1 MSQKYINNNGE
12 LERIPGT
19 ENDPLTLGEKTLL
32 EPELKI
38 MSTELNLNQP
48 TLPGMKNLPVTK
60 PKAKEPYR
68 YESWAESSELK
79 PNKKPIHQQLTDLK
93 HWAQP
98 ETKRKELSYG
108 GYIDKEQRLYE
119 NLKVPGYET
128 PEKSNV
134 SYGKLKQKE
143 KGTYPFDTPQGI
155 DHVTKIMKEEATHK
169 LSPKENKN
177 IDILNKEMK
186 LSVLKDEIGGLK
198 KYDNLDRTS
207 YPSDPEQRR
216 RLKNIDKLEKS
227 LGYTSPEVNVP
238 YKKDTRTPNEKKKQN
253 YNIEKRLKNARGPSH
268 WELITKTATSW
279 QDKQDIREIVNKNYK
294 RDPSSIAPEDRKW
307 LDKDL
312 IKPVK
317 IEYPEVILGSE
328 PDITLTPIKKDDR
341 PIEQII
347 DEFANDRLVREQ
359 KDWDQRWGKD
369 GITSLKRPE

>member
-1 MSQKYINNNGE
+1 MKWLNNNGE
-12 LERIPGT
+12 LERVPGT

-32 EPELKI
+32 APELNL

-48 TLPGMKNLPVTK
+48 PLPGMESLPVTK
-60 PKAKEPYR
+60 TKEDKLKEAELLVAKA
-68 YESWAESSELK
+68 
-79 PNKKPIHQQLTDLK
+79 NKKTVGQLTKLK
-93 HWAQP
+93 NWAQP
-98 ETKRKELSYG
+98 KRKELSYG

-155 DHVTKIMKEEATHK
+155 DHVTKIMKEESTHK

-238 YKKDTRTPNEKKKQN
+238 YKKDTRTPNEKKRQD
-253 YNIEKRLKNARGPSH
+253 YNIAQRLKNARGPST
-268 WELITKTATSW
+268 WDLITKTATSW

-294 RDPSSIAPEDRKW
+294 RDPSSISPEDRKW

-317 IEYPEVILGSE
+317 IFDTSNPEYPDVILGTE
-328 PDITLTPIKKDDR
+328 PTVSRTKINIDPR
-341 PIEQII
+341 PVEQIVKELA
-347 DEFANDRLVREQ
+347 DARLKYEQ